1 MIKVKSKTTKGR
13 TFYPAFTLCE
23 LSKFTIVINID
34 KSFFRLVDAVLTVE
48 VQFLTVV
55 NDVNCIPEL
64 LLFLSEMDVVFS
76 HSPFDNRPQVLNRLI
91 SDIGMNV

>member
-13 TFYPAFTLCE
+13 TFYPAFTLRKLSE
-23 LSKFTIVINID
+23 LAVVINID
-34 KSFFRLVDAVLTVE
+34 KSFFRLVDAILTVE
-48 VQFLTVV
+48 VQFLTVID
-55 NDVNCIPEL
+55 NMNCIPEL

-76 HSPFDNRPQVLNRLI
+76 HGSFDNRPQVLNRFI